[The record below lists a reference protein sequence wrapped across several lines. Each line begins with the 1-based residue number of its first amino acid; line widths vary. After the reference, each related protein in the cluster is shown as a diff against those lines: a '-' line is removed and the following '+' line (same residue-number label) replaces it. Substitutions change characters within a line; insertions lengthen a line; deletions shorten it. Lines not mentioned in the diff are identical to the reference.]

1 MNNEYDSV
9 NPKNIYAKSKE
20 LSEFFL
26 LNSKRNFLIIR
37 TTIVGLSN
45 YNLSF
50 VDWIINSCKRNE
62 KITLFDD
69 VKFNPITIWDLCDEI
84 EFLIDKKINMKK
96 IYYISVAKNRL
107 QNLNL
112 ELN

>member
-45 YNLSF
+45 YNLS
-50 VDWIINSCKRNE
+50 
-62 KITLFDD
+62 L
-69 VKFNPITIWDLCDEI
+69 
-84 EFLIDKKINMKK
+84 LIG
-96 IYYISVAKNRL
+96 
-107 QNLNL
+107 
-112 ELN
+112 